1 MSPVSALCSHALAS
15 LPLFLQGNPPFD
27 PARIGSHHA
36 LFLGPFIMFFVFVGS
51 IIAIIPYWFIFKKAG
66 FSPWLAILM
75 FVPLVN
81 IVVLYAIAFS
91 QWRVA
96 PVPQYPIPPTGGIYP
111 PAGGVYP
118 PSA

>member
-1 MSPVSALCSHALAS
+1 MSPVAALCSHPLTS
-15 LPLFLQGNPPFD
+15 VSLFLQGNPQFD
-27 PARIGSHHA
+27 PARIGSHHG
-36 LFLGPFIMFFVFVGS
+36 LFFAPFIMFFVFLGS
-51 IIAIIPYWFIFKKAG
+51 IVVIVPYWFIFKKAG

-81 IVVLYAIAFS
+81 IVLLYAIAFS

-96 PVPQYPIPPTGGIYP
+96 PVPQYPVPPAGVYP